1 MLPNLLCRMQN
12 QKATRY
18 PDLSNTLLL
27 NDKVHYLAVANI
39 LGEIV
44 DIYHNSRRQNKNV
57 LSREELSE
65 NLHKIALS
73 TSMLTFE
80 NIKLMILDMNAS
92 KAMVINLAED
102 TIIIGMDKDALLPD
116 LALVFNYISEKIRS
130 S

>member
-1 MLPNLLCRMQN
+1 MQN
-12 QKATRY
+12 QKVTRY
-18 PDLSNTLLL
+18 PDLSNILLL
-27 NDKVHYLAVANI
+27 NDKVQYLAIANI

-44 DIYHNSRRQNKNV
+44 DIYHNSRWQNKNA

-80 NIKLMILDMNAS
+80 NIRLMVLDMNAS

-116 LALVFNYISEKIRS
+116 LAHVFNYISEKIKS

>member
-1 MLPNLLCRMQN
+1 MQN
-12 QKATRY
+12 QKAKRY
-18 PDLSNTLLL
+18 PDLSNTLHL
-27 NDKVHYLAVANI
+27 NDKVQYLAVANI

-44 DIYHNSRRQNKNV
+44 DIYHNSRWQNKNA

-80 NIKLMILDMNAS
+80 NIRLMVLDMNAS

-116 LALVFNYISEKIRS
+116 LAHVFNYISEKIKS

>member
-1 MLPNLLCRMQN
+1 MQN

>member
-1 MLPNLLCRMQN
+1 MLPNLLYRMRN

-27 NDKVHYLAVANI
+27 NDKVQYLAVANI

-44 DIYHNSRRQNKNV
+44 DIYHNSRWQNKNV

-80 NIKLMILDMNAS
+80 NIRLMVLDMNAS

-102 TIIIGMDKDALLPD
+102 TIIIGMDNDALLPD
-116 LALVFNYISEKIRS
+116 LAHVFNYISEKIKS

>member
-1 MLPNLLCRMQN
+1 MQN

-27 NDKVHYLAVANI
+27 NDKVQYLAVANI

-44 DIYHNSRRQNKNV
+44 DIYHNGRWQNKNV

-80 NIKLMILDMNAS
+80 NIRLMVLDMNAS

-116 LALVFNYISEKIRS
+116 LAHVFNYISEKIKS

>member
-1 MLPNLLCRMQN
+1 MQN

-18 PDLSNTLLL
+18 PDLSNSLLL
-27 NDKVHYLAVANI
+27 NDKVQYLAVANI

-44 DIYHNSRRQNKNV
+44 DIYHNSRWQNKNV

-116 LALVFNYISEKIRS
+116 LAHVFNYISEKIKS

>member
-1 MLPNLLCRMQN
+1 MQN

-18 PDLSNTLLL
+18 PDLSNSLLL

-116 LALVFNYISEKIRS
+116 LAHVFNYISEKIRS